1 MAHMQISST
10 NAGLMAGSGL
20 SVALSTTRRP
30 AAEPPAT
37 AHTDVSSAVNARAL
51 QQIAPPVAPT
61 NSSVNATNDA
71 DASRALVL
79 ARQREGV
86 DGLQSNVQ
94 TGRLG
99 NEAVAQRA
107 IMEYDNVATQ
117 EQRFELISVLAGID
131 VFA

>member
-1 MAHMQISST
+1 MAHMQISSS
-10 NAGLMAGSGL
+10 NAGLIAAPGASA
-20 SVALSTTRRP
+20 ALP
-30 AAEPPAT
+30 T
-37 AHTDVSSAVNARAL
+37 ARKPVESPVNAHVDVSSAVNARAL

-61 NSSVNATNDA
+61 NTSVNAANDA
-71 DASRALVL
+71 DASHALVL
-79 ARQREGV
+79 ARQREGF
-86 DGLQSNVQ
+86 DGLQSNLQ